1 MHGRLV
7 CTLNTVPLT
16 FDGLNALYVTPQLQ
30 RSFLMDFIHSITEND
45 DIPCPNVMT

>member
-16 FDGLNALYVTPQLQ
+16 FDGLNALYVTLHTY
-30 RSFLMDFIHSITEND
+30 FLMDFIHSITEND